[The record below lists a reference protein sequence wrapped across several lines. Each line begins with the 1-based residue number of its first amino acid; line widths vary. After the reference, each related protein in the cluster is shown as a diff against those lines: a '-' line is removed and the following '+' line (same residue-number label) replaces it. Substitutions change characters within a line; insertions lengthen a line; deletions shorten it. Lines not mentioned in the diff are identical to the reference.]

1 MRKLLASVLLV
12 IVLWQLLGF
21 AGYFEF
27 SRYQIRKE
35 IKTLLKNGVDKKD
48 LIFFTLSSTEYAS
61 LKWVKKNEF
70 VCGDHFYDVVREE
83 KGKGIYSL
91 QCISD
96 DMETVLFAKLDQTVS
111 MNQTQKNSSVIINW
125 FELLISPYFP
135 VNELSLHLNDFSE
148 EDRIFFKQLFA
159 TLWVDYELT
168 IGPPEEKW
176 FS

>member
-1 MRKLLASVLLV
+1 MRKLLASFLLV

-48 LIFFTLSSTEYAS
+48 LIFFSFTSTEYAS

-70 VCGDHFYDVVREE
+70 VFGDHFYDVVRED
-83 KGKGIYSL
+83 KGKGNYIL

-111 MNQTQKNSSVIINW
+111 MNQSQKNNGVIINW
-125 FELLISPYFP
+125 FEILTSPYFP
-135 VNELSLHLNDFSE
+135 VDELSLNFNEISE
-148 EDRIFFKQLFA
+148 EDRNYFKQLFA
-159 TLWVDYELT
+159 VLWVDYELT
-168 IGPPEEKW
+168 IGPPEVEW

>member
-21 AGYFEF
+21 AGYFEI

-48 LIFFTLSSTEYAS
+48 LINFDFTSTEYAS

-70 VCGDHFYDVVREE
+70 VYGDHFYDVVREE
-83 KGKGIYSL
+83 KDKGSYSL

-111 MNQTQKNSSVIINW
+111 LNQTKKNSGVIINW
-125 FELLISPYFP
+125 FELLTSPYFP
-135 VNELSLHLNDFSE
+135 VDELSLHLIEFPE
-148 EDRIFFKQLFA
+148 EDRDYFEQQFA
-159 TLWVDYELT
+159 VLWVDYELT
-168 IGPPEEKW
+168 IGPPKLKW
-176 FS
+176 YS